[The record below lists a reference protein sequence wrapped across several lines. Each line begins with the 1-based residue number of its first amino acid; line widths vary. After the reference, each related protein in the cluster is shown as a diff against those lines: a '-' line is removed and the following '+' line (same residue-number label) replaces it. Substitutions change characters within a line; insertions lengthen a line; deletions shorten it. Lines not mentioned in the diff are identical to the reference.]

1 MPLGYIFVPKNF
13 TNLKT
18 ITMETNLKLF
28 KNSEFG
34 EIRVSEVNNEPLFC
48 LSDVCK
54 ALDIINVSDCK
65 ARLRQK
71 GIVLTDTP
79 TNGGIQK
86 ILFIDESNLYQCV
99 FASKKKEA
107 IKFRDWICDEVLP
120 SIRKTGGYII
130 SKEDDTAETIL
141 ARAVLVANETI
152 NKQKEKLSLLEQEKE
167 LNKPKVLFADSVSA
181 SNSSCLIG
189 ELAKILRQNG
199 IEIGQNRLFEIL
211 REKGYLCKTG
221 ESYNHPT
228 QRSMDLGLFE
238 IKKTS
243 IVKPSGT
250 FISTTTKVTGKGII
264 YFIDKFLNK

>member
-1 MPLGYIFVPKNF
+1 
-13 TNLKT
+13 
-18 ITMETNLKLF
+18 METNLKLF

-34 EIRVSEVNNEPLFC
+34 EIRVSEVNNEPIFC
-48 LSDVCK
+48 LADVCRILEISNPSRV
-54 ALDIINVSDCK
+54 ANEVLDDDLRTMYPITDSLGRIQNAVFIN
-65 ARLRQK
+65 
-71 GIVLTDTP
+71 
-79 TNGGIQK
+79 
-86 ILFIDESNLYQCV
+86 ESGLYQV
-99 FASKKKEA
+99 IFQSRKPEAKE
-107 IKFRDWICDEVLP
+107 FRKWITSEVLP
-120 SIRKTGGYII
+120 SIRKTGGYLV
-130 SKEDDTAETIL
+130 SNEDDTAETIL

-167 LNKPKVLFADSVSA
+167 INKPKVLFADSVSA